1 MAWNE
6 PGGSG
11 NKDPW
16 GNRNNQG
23 PPDLDEFVR
32 KLQSKLA
39 GLFGGKGGS
48 GSGGGSSASGGNA
61 GSISLGV
68 IAAVLVGIWALSG
81 IYIVDQG
88 KEGVVLQ
95 FGAFSSITDPGPHWY
110 PRFIDT
116 VDVVDVANVRSVNIG
131 RTSDEALMLTEDEN
145 IIDIKFTV
153 QYKVKDARDYLFS
166 VRDPDLT
173 LRQVTESAVREIVGK
188 NTLDYIIT
196 DGRVVVSADIG
207 RLIQKI
213 LNSYSTGITV
223 VNLNMQNAQ
232 PPEQVQHAFDDAI
245 KAREDKQRRIN
256 EAEAYSNGVLPR
268 ARGGAARIIQEAKGY
283 QAQVVARA
291 EGETD
296 RFLMVLRQYKKAPK
310 VTRERL
316 YLDTMEKVMA
326 NSRKVVVDVKNSN
339 NLMYLPLDKMIK
351 SQPSVVESDASSG
364 STSPPAIT
372 RRKPPSSTRDS
383 RFSGRLRSREVR

>member
-16 GNRNNQG
+16 GNRSNQG

-39 GLFGGKGGS
+39 SLFGGKGGS
-48 GSGGGSSASGGNA
+48 GSGGGSTSGGNA

-88 KEGVVLQ
+88 KQGVVLQ
-95 FGAFSSITDPGPHWY
+95 FGAFDVITDPGPHWY

-116 VDVVDVANVRSVNIG
+116 VEVVDVENVRSVNIG
-131 RTSDEALMLTEDEN
+131 HTNDEALMLTEDEN

-173 LRQVTESAVREIVGK
+173 LRQVTESAVREVVGK
-188 NTLDYIIT
+188 NKLDYIIT

-213 LNSYSTGITV
+213 LDSYTTGITV

-232 PPEQVQHAFDDAI
+232 PPEQVQQAFDDAI
-245 KAREDKQRRIN
+245 KAREDKQR
-256 EAEAYSNGVLPR
+256 
-268 ARGGAARIIQEAKGY
+268 
-283 QAQVVARA
+283 
-291 EGETD
+291 
-296 RFLMVLRQYKKAPK
+296 
-310 VTRERL
+310 
-316 YLDTMEKVMA
+316 
-326 NSRKVVVDVKNSN
+326 
-339 NLMYLPLDKMIK
+339 
-351 SQPSVVESDASSG
+351 
-364 STSPPAIT
+364 
-372 RRKPPSSTRDS
+372 
-383 RFSGRLRSREVR
+383 

>member
-23 PPDLDEFVR
+23 PPDLDEFVK
-32 KLQSKLA
+32 KLQNKLA
-39 GLFGGKGGS
+39 ALFGGKGGS
-48 GSGGGSSASGGNA
+48 GSGGGMSGSAS
-61 GSISLGV
+61 SISLGL
-68 IAAVLVGIWALSG
+68 IAAVLIGIWALSG

-88 KEGVVLQ
+88 KQGVVLQ
-95 FGAFSSITDPGPHWY
+95 FGKFDLITKPGPHWY

-116 VDVVDVANVRSVNIG
+116 VNIVDVANVRSVNIG
-131 RTSDEALMLTEDEN
+131 STADEALMLTEDEN

-153 QYKVKDARDYLFS
+153 QYRVKDARDYLFS
-166 VRDPDLT
+166 VRNPDLT

-196 DGRVVVSADIG
+196 EGRVVISADVG

-213 LNSYSTGITV
+213 LDSYATGITV

-232 PPEQVQHAFDDAI
+232 PPEQVQQAFDDAI
-245 KAREDKQRRIN
+245 KAREDKQRQIN

-268 ARGGAARIIQEAKGY
+268 ARGKAASIVQGAKGY
-283 QAQVVARA
+283 QAEVVARA

-296 RFLMVLRQYKKAPK
+296 RFLMVLGQYKKAPK

-316 YLDTMEKVMA
+316 YLDTIEEVMA
-326 NSRKVVVDVKNSN
+326 KSRKVVVDVKKSN
-339 NLMYLPLDKMIK
+339 NLMYLPLDKMVAH
-351 SQPSVVESDASSG
+351 QPSVVESDVS
-364 STSPPAIT
+364 
-372 RRKPPSSTRDS
+372 SSTRTPSPTTHRRPATTAPSARDN
-383 RFSGRLRSREVR
+383 RFNGRLRSREVR

>member
-232 PPEQVQHAFDDAI
+232 PPEQVQQAFDDAI

-268 ARGGAARIIQEAKGY
+268 ARGGAARIVQEAKGY

>member
-32 KLQSKLA
+32 KLQKKLA
-39 GLFGGKGGS
+39 GLFAGKGGS
-48 GSGGGSSASGGNA
+48 ESGGGGTSGGNA

-68 IAAVLVGIWALSG
+68 IALVLVGIWALSG

-88 KEGVVLQ
+88 KQGVVLQ
-95 FGAFSSITDPGPHWY
+95 FGAFDTITDPGPHWY

-116 VDVVDVANVRSVNIG
+116 VDIVDVESVRSVNIG
-131 RTSDEALMLTEDEN
+131 HTADEALMLTEDEN

-173 LRQVTESAVREIVGK
+173 LRQVTESAVREIIGK

-196 DGRVVVSADIG
+196 GGRVVVSADIG

-213 LNSYSTGITV
+213 LNSYNTGITV

-232 PPEQVQHAFDDAI
+232 PPEQVQQAFDDAI
-245 KAREDKQRRIN
+245 KAREDKQRQIN

-268 ARGGAARIIQEAKGY
+268 ARGEAARVIQEAKGY

-296 RFLMVLRQYKKAPK
+296 RFLMVMDQYRKAPK

-326 NSRKVVVDVKNSN
+326 KSRKVVVDVKNSN
-339 NLMYLPLDKMIK
+339 NLMYLPLDKLIK
-351 SQPSVVESDASSG
+351 HKPSVVESDASS
-364 STSPPAIT
+364 SSRTPPPRT
-372 RRKPPSSTRDS
+372 RTKAPSSARDG
-383 RFSGRLRSREVR
+383 RFSGRPRSRGVR